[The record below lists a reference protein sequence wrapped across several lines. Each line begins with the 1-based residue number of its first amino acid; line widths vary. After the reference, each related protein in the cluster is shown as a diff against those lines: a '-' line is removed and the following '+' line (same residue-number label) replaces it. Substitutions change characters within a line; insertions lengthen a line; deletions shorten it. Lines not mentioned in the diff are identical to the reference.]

1 MNRVLMTVAI
11 LISLCG
17 VPILAAAPN
26 TNQLQPETVKAWDE
40 YVRTVDSRFGVRS
53 SGGVPFLWIDESN
66 QRARRI
72 GQGEILVAPVLP
84 HGTQTVPSGLIHH
97 WIGGVF
103 VPGATIGSLS
113 AVVRDYSKYKDIY
126 KPVVVDS
133 KVLGC
138 TDDDQRFIRTMVN

>member
-66 QRARRI
+66 QRA
-72 GQGEILVAPVLP
+72 
-84 HGTQTVPSGLIHH
+84 
-97 WIGGVF
+97 
-103 VPGATIGSLS
+103 GASDREKFS
-113 AVVRDYSKYKDIY
+113 
-126 KPVVVDS
+126 
-133 KVLGC
+133 
-138 TDDDQRFIRTMVN
+138 